1 MHVYNRALEIAE
13 AVISNNVTDRAA
25 AIRTVIALYEE
36 GLLVS
41 DYWYR
46 LTEGTDQ
53 AEQEQPDGHV

>member
-46 LTEGTDQ
+46 LTRDTDQ
-53 AEQEQPDGHV
+53 AEQAEQ

>member
-41 DYWYR
+41 DYEYR

-53 AEQEQPDGHV
+53 AEQEQPNGSV